1 MFVVMLFICRIHY
14 FTITFWFMVAAGLIN
29 LLILPFIVLLG
40 LKNLGDS
47 AKKKSSQNK
56 QKERRNDKEISEEKE
71 NEK

>member
-1 MFVVMLFICRIHY
+1 
-14 FTITFWFMVAAGLIN
+14 MVAAGLIN

-40 LKNLGDS
+40 LRNLGDS

-56 QKERRNDKEISEEKE
+56 QKERQNDKEISEEKE